1 MKRSKTEDNDKQHQH
16 RQQTVSDV
24 NAEQQQAARHVADAE
39 RQRMHREALSADQQ
53 AARHVANAESHR
65 IHREALSID
74 EQQAMRL
81 ENAKRHRIAM
91 EKLTHD
97 QQAERPWKEMAWNYP
112 RVFSRMGNY
121 TLASPAVAIQ
131 IKSSSMR
138 IKTNSSPLQITSL
151 TIVSTPKMLSIPEYS
166 SKHLILNVYS
176 NYIYLSKPYHYS
188 TTISPPQGLAAS
200 AASNTENANWPNR
213 PAGSA
218 VCRSFQALEM
228 RLPPR
233 CQLGLWYNNK
243 SHH

>member
-1 MKRSKTEDNDKQHQH
+1 
-16 RQQTVSDV
+16 
-24 NAEQQQAARHVADAE
+24 
-39 RQRMHREALSADQQ
+39 
-53 AARHVANAESHR
+53 
-65 IHREALSID
+65 
-74 EQQAMRL
+74 
-81 ENAKRHRIAM
+81 
-91 EKLTHD
+91 
-97 QQAERPWKEMAWNYP
+97 MAWNYP

-200 AASNTENANWPNR
+200 AASKYYYLVVARFLVGLVFCTKVTVLWPDLLD
-213 PAGSA
+213 
-218 VCRSFQALEM
+218 F
-228 RLPPR
+228 
-233 CQLGLWYNNK
+233 
-243 SHH
+243 